1 MVKRVL
7 PNLKNFASVRKIKR
21 RIKGSEVIYQNR
33 EALAQEL
40 INLGT
45 ANITDIVSWDKDE
58 EGKTI
63 TEVKDIKD
71 IPKSALGAIKRI
83 RILQDG
89 TLDIEMIDKVRVLQ
103 MLAKSAGLLDAEQDA
118 DKPAVIDIKMV
129 GPSEDKS

>member
-7 PNLKNFASVRKIKR
+7 PNLKNFASVRQIKR
-21 RIKGSEVIYQNR
+21 RIKGREVIYQNR
-33 EALAQEL
+33 ESLAQEL

-45 ANITDIVSWDKDE
+45 ANITDIVSWSTDE
-58 EGKTI
+58 KGKTI
-63 TEVKDIKD
+63 TEVRDIKD

-103 MLAKSAGLLDAEQDA
+103 TLAKASGLLDQDKTS
-118 DKPAVIDIKMV
+118 DKPAVVEVKMV
-129 GPSEDKS
+129 GPKDG

>member
-7 PNLKNFASVRKIKR
+7 PNLKNFASVRQIKR
-21 RIKGSEVIYQNR
+21 RTKGSEVIYQNR

-129 GPSEDKS
+129 GPKDDN

>member
-7 PNLKNFASVRKIKR
+7 PNLKNFASVRQIIR

-33 EALAQEL
+33 ESLAQEL

-129 GPSEDKS
+129 GPKDDN

>member
-7 PNLKNFASVRKIKR
+7 PNLKNFASVRQIKL

-33 EALAQEL
+33 ESLAQEL

-129 GPSEDKS
+129 GPKDDN

>member
-7 PNLKNFASVRKIKR
+7 PNLKNFASVRQIKR

-89 TLDIEMIDKVRVLQ
+89 TLDIEMI
-103 MLAKSAGLLDAEQDA
+103 
-118 DKPAVIDIKMV
+118 
-129 GPSEDKS
+129 